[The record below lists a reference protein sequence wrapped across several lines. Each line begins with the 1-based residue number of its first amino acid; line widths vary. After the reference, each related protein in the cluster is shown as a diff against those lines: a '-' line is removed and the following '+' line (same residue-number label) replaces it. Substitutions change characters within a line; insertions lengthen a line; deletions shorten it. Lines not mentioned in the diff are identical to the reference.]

1 MARQPDLDAAERF
14 VWLTARLVDRYR
26 FAHLFRGASASRVLD
41 ALRPY
46 QNADGGFGNGF
57 EPDLRAP
64 ISQPVPVWNALM
76 LLDEIGRF
84 ANPLVA
90 AACDYLQSITTP
102 DGGVPSVLPSARP
115 YPRAPWW
122 EPEDEPPAALL
133 ATAGLA
139 ALLHK
144 HRVERP
150 WLAPATAFCWQRI
163 DALEETSPYE
173 MRMVLPFLEQVPDR
187 ARAERAFARVGPKL
201 LEQGLVALDPQ
212 ATGEVHFPLDYAP
225 RPDSLARRLFADDLI
240 ETHLDALAAAQ
251 RPDGGWTFNWLDWNP
266 ATTLEWRG
274 WITIDA
280 LKTLR
285 AYGRLP

>member
-1 MARQPDLDAAERF
+1 MASD
-14 VWLTARLVDRYR
+14 Y
-26 FAHLFRGASASRVLD
+26 LFRRRPASAGS
-41 ALRPY
+41 ASLRPY

-64 ISQPVPVWNALM
+64 SPPVPVWNALM

-122 EPEDEPPAALL
+122 EPEDEPPAAWRP
-133 ATAGLA
+133 AGLA

-150 WLAPATAFCWQRI
+150 WLAQATAFCWQRI
-163 DALEETSPYE
+163 DAFEETSPYE

-212 ATGEVHFPLDYAP
+212 ATGEVHSRSTTPPAP
-225 RPDSLARRLFADDLI
+225 GQPRARRLFADDLI
-240 ETHLDALAAAQ
+240 ETHLDALAAGPAPGRRLDVQLAGVDGPPPWSGAASSHRRAQ
-251 RPDGGWTFNWLDWNP
+251 SAAG
-266 ATTLEWRG
+266 
-274 WITIDA
+274 
-280 LKTLR
+280 LR
-285 AYGRLP
+285 AAVLTTPPPVGSRSRPYP